1 MRIVLVGADFEENL
15 GVGMI
20 AAVAQRAGHTV
31 RIVTYDHV
39 DQMAAVARACLAHRP
54 HVVGLSMQFQHR
66 AHDFIALA
74 RSLRAC
80 GFQGHVT
87 CGGQFPSL
95 AWRDV
100 LRPENGLDTVVFND
114 GEATFL
120 ELLQA
125 LATGAPLDDLP
136 GLALRTADGLP
147 RRTAGRP
154 LNDALDALPAPL
166 RYRRATRHL
175 GVPFIPIM
183 ASRGCWGACTYCSI
197 TSTFRDARG
206 HGGGRT
212 FRERS
217 PENVAAEMA
226 TLWHREGGPS
236 LFCFHDDNLLKPRPE
251 DTLARLGAIRA
262 SLDARGVGRI
272 GLIGK
277 CRPDCV
283 TPALARSLRD
293 MGVIRLYVGV
303 ENASE
308 MGALHLNRAR
318 QTQHVDAAL
327 AACRRPASSSVTT
340 CSSSSPTRG
349 STTWPRTSRSSA
361 STPCTRSTSVVRSPM
376 PARPSPRRSPPAG
389 GSRAATSG
397 MTIASRT
404 IAPRFCSASRRRRSG
419 SATSTPTG
427 VANRYMGLGY
437 SQVVLEHFHPELGAA
452 RHDGFRRRCRA
463 LTRAI
468 ALETADFLDEALTL
482 ARTATLDTADGAE
495 ALTRE
500 TALLGLRIAAADHVR
515 HAELDELFADMAA
528 AAREAR
534 AARGV
539 AGGVRRV
546 ARGVKHLAL
555 GASLAAA
562 AVTAA
567 ACDDAG
573 SPSPDPEPDTGIGG
587 MVVDPLPPDG
597 GFGGMV
603 ADPLPP
609 DAGFGGM
616 VADPLPPDA
625 GFGGM
630 VADPLPPDAGF
641 GGNTGDFLVVDP
653 PPPDAGF
660 VPDFLVV
667 DPPPPDFGLSPDA
680 FDPGPVDP
688 LPPDAGLSPDVFV
701 PGPVDPPPPDA
712 GLEPDVFV
720 PGPVDPPPP
729 DHAMI
734 APPRTPGIDQW
745 RDTAPRRATRSTDLP
760 LWAPPDL
767 RLEARAVA
775 GAVEVRVVGALGS
788 ASTRWASASG
798 SIEGDGLVVRWQP
811 DAGDQIRVAIRT
823 LGGVGV
829 LALRAVDVRG

>member
-327 AACRRPASSSVTT
+327 AACREAGIFVCYNLLIFEPDARLDDVAENIAFIREHALHPVNFCRAE
-340 CSSSSPTRG
+340 PYAG
-349 STTWPRTSRSSA
+349 
-361 STPCTRSTSVVRSPM
+361 TPL
-376 PARPSPRRSPPAG
+376 
-389 GSRAATSG
+389 AATLAARG
-397 MTIASRT
+397 GL
-404 IAPRFCSASRRRRSG
+404 SG
-419 SATSTPTG
+419 SYLGYDYRITDDRTEILFRITSAAFRQRNFDPTG

-437 SQVVLEHFHPELGAA
+437 TQVVLEHFHPELGAA